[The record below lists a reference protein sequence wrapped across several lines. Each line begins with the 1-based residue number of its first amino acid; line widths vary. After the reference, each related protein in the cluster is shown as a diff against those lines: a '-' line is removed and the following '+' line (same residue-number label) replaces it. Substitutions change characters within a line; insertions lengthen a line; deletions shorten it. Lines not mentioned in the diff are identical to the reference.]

1 MPSRRIGVQNA
12 VQPRSTNSSGDER
25 PRRHVALIPA
35 GGVGQRLGARVP
47 KQYLELAGRTV
58 IEHSVGR
65 FLAEPWIDAVI
76 VVVRRDDPYAGR
88 LPALSQP
95 RVVLARVGGETRRDT
110 VLNGLA
116 EGARLALLGP
126 DDWVYVHDAARPGL
140 DRASLLRLAATLE
153 EEGCGALLCQ
163 PVTDTVKRVD
173 PVGSDFARGHI
184 RSAGT
189 VDRSRLWLAQTPQVF
204 PAGILRR
211 ALQRHP
217 TVTDEASAI
226 EADGGRPRL
235 VEGTRMNLKI
245 TTVEDLI
252 LMRVLFE
259 HAPVDGDG
267 GGADRR

>member
-1 MPSRRIGVQNA
+1 M
-12 VQPRSTNSSGDER
+12 NSSGDER

-47 KQYLELAGRTV
+47 KQYLELAGQTV
-58 IEHSVGR
+58 IEHSVSR

-76 VVVRRDDPYAGR
+76 VVVRRDDPFAGR

-95 RVVLARVGGETRRDT
+95 RVVLARVGGATRRDT

-116 EGARLALLGP
+116 EGARLALLGS

-140 DRASLLRLAATLE
+140 DRESLLRLAGTLE
-153 EEGCGALLCQ
+153 DEPCGALLCQ

-173 PVGSDFARGHI
+173 PVGSDFARGQI

-204 PAGILRR
+204 PAGALRR

-217 TVTDEASAI
+217 SVTDEASAI
-226 EADGGRPRL
+226 EADGGKPRL
-235 VEGTRMNLKI
+235 IEGKRMNLKI

-259 HAPVDGDG
+259 HTAANA
-267 GGADRR
+267 GATPS